1 MTRTDELAA
10 SVLLVDDHPLMRKGL
25 RALLES
31 ESGLFVS
38 GEAIDGEQAIEQA
51 RLLAPDVII
60 MDITMPRL
68 NGIEATRRILKYLPD
83 TRVIALSIHS
93 EQRFVD
99 EMLHAGAVGYLLKD
113 SVPEELVRAIQA
125 VLRGEAFL
133 SAAITGTLIGA
144 YIQRDADKAPGAT
157 VETPPV
163 GDALEN
169 LLQTKLQ
176 HPISPG
182 DLVPRMDLHA
192 RLDSG
197 RERPLTLVSAPAGY
211 GKSVLISSWFE
222 QSDWASAWF
231 SLDRN
236 DSSLRQFLAYF
247 ISAIREVFPQACTGT
262 LNLVKALELPSM
274 PIIASTLVNEL
285 NALDKPVLLAL
296 DDYHLI
302 DAGSP
307 VNELMQWMLEHP
319 AIPLHLVIITRRDPP
334 VSLVTLRANGQVNEI
349 RTLDLKFS
357 TNEARALL
365 EQAVGRSVKESALT
379 NLQHEME
386 GWVVGLRL
394 VSIALQQ
401 SNAPDDFLMGLHGG
415 IQETQEY
422 LIQEVIKK
430 LPTVLREWLLKSS
443 ILDRFSA
450 PLCDAVCS
458 VSGGVE
464 SAGYDGSRFIKALS
478 DGNLFVIQLDTHGEW
493 FRYHH
498 LFQAQL
504 KRELSRQLAA
514 DQVAEL
520 HFQAANW
527 YETQGMIDEA
537 IQHVLETGE
546 ANRAAEIVE
555 RHWRTAMNQD
565 RWYTARKWLDM
576 LPVGPWQ
583 RRQDLLL
590 AELWQAMCHQQFIR
604 LPVLIEELESSER
617 DEAADPQFSRD
628 LNFFHGL
635 IEYWQGHSRN
645 SLDYLENSITDVS
658 DQPGVMDGWIGL
670 YYGLALCMDGNPVAA
685 CKTIN
690 DLIHGIGVSAHYHS
704 QLVGTLIFIHLLSG
718 ELSEARLQ
726 AQRLAL
732 LLGESHIQNTE
743 SWSDYLQGTIDLHR
757 LELEQAAQHF
767 NRAIG
772 QRYILEPKA
781 TLEALAGQ
789 ALTQMLSGDDEEA
802 AGTLDQLL
810 GFARERN
817 DSESLLVAD
826 SCAARLQL
834 LQGELAPAARWARSV
849 STSPAPDELFSWLE
863 VPSITRARVLL
874 AIGSEEALEEA
885 AAQLELVRQLS
896 DNCHYICQT
905 IEIAVLQSLVLDKQG
920 RSDEALEA
928 LADAVALAEAG
939 LWVRPFIEPGQP
951 MAELLGRLAVQQGK
965 SDFLNHL
972 EGCFQARQTRLTAG
986 AGGPRTGKSASQLVT
1001 EPLTNRELEI
1011 LDLLVKR
1018 LQNKEIAARLFVSP
1032 ETVKT
1037 HLKHLYQKLD
1047 VSNRHEAAE
1056 KAGKILQSTT

>member
-1 MTRTDELAA
+1 MTRTDEQPA

-25 RALLES
+25 RALLED
-31 ESGLFVS
+31 EAGIFVN
-38 GEAIDGEQAIEQA
+38 GEATDGEQAIEQA
-51 RLLAPDVII
+51 RSLAPDVII
-60 MDITMPRL
+60 MDISMPRL
-68 NGIEATRRILKYLPD
+68 NGIEATRRILKELPK

-99 EMLHAGAVGYLLKD
+99 EMLHAGAAGYLLKD

-125 VLRGEAFL
+125 VVRGEAFL
-133 SAAITGTLIGA
+133 SAAITGTLIDA
-144 YIQRDADKAPGAT
+144 YTQRDADNVPAAT
-157 VETPPV
+157 LEAPPV
-163 GDALEN
+163 DDALEN

-176 HPISPG
+176 LPISPAN
-182 DLVPRMDLHA
+182 LVPRADLFA

-222 QSDWASAWF
+222 QSDWAAAWF

-247 ISAIREVFPQACTGT
+247 ISAIQEVFPQACTGT
-262 LNLVKALELPSM
+262 LNLIKALELPSM
-274 PIIASTLVNEL
+274 SSLASTLVNEL

-296 DDYHLI
+296 DDYHFI

-307 VNELMQWMLEHP
+307 VNELIQWMLEHP

-334 VSLVTLRANGQVNEI
+334 VSLVTLRTKGQVNEI
-349 RTLDLKFS
+349 RTLDLQFGI
-357 TNEARALL
+357 NEARALL
-365 EQAVGRSVKESALT
+365 EQAVGRSVKESALAK
-379 NLQHEME
+379 LQQEME

-394 VSIALQQ
+394 VSIVLQQ
-401 SNAPDDFLMGLHGG
+401 FDDPDEFLMGLQGG

-422 LIQEVIKK
+422 LVQEVIKK
-430 LPTVLREWLLKSS
+430 LPAVLREWLLRSS

-458 VSGGVE
+458 VSGEVE
-464 SAGYDGSRFIKALS
+464 SAGYDGSKFIKVLN

-498 LFQAQL
+498 LFQALL

-514 DQVAEL
+514 DQVTEL
-520 HFQAANW
+520 HMQAANW
-527 YETQGMIDEA
+527 FETQGMIDEA
-537 IQHVLETGE
+537 IQHALETGA

-555 RHWRTAMNQD
+555 RHWRTEINKD

-583 RRQDLLL
+583 HRKDLLL
-590 AELWQAMCHQQFIR
+590 AEVWQAMCQQQFIR
-604 LPVLIEELESSER
+604 LPVLIEELESSEG
-617 DEAADPQFSRD
+617 DEATDPQFSRD
-628 LNFFHGL
+628 MNLFHGL
-635 IEYWQGHSRN
+635 IEYWQGNSRN
-645 SLDYLENSITDVS
+645 SLDYLEHSITDVS
-658 DQPGVMDGWIGL
+658 DQPGVMDGWIAL
-670 YYGLALCMDGNPVAA
+670 YYGLALCMDGKPVVAS
-685 CKTIN
+685 KTIN
-690 DLIHGIGVSAHYHS
+690 DLIHGVGVSAHYHS
-704 QLVGTLIFIHLLSG
+704 QLVGALVFIHLLSG
-718 ELSEARLQ
+718 ELTEARSQ
-726 AQRLAL
+726 TQRLAML
-732 LLGESHIQNTE
+732 SHESHIPNTE
-743 SWSDYLQGTIDLHR
+743 AWSDYLLGTIYLHR

-767 NRAIG
+767 NRAIR

-781 TLEALAGQ
+781 SLEALAGL
-789 ALTQMLSGDDEEA
+789 ALAQILYGNGDEA
-802 AGTLDQLL
+802 AETLDQLF

-826 SCAARLQL
+826 SCAARLQII
-834 LQGELAPAARWARSV
+834 QGELAPAARWARTV
-849 STSPAPDELFSWLE
+849 STRPAPDELFSWLE

-896 DNCHYICQT
+896 DNCHYIGQT
-905 IEIAVLQSLVLDKQG
+905 IEIAVLQSLLLDKQG
-920 RSDEALEA
+920 GSDEALEA
-928 LADAVALAEAG
+928 LAEAVSLAEPG
-939 LWVRPFIEPGQP
+939 FWVRPFIEPGQP
-951 MAELLGRLAVQQGK
+951 MAVLLGRLAVQQGK
-965 SDFLNHL
+965 NDFLNYL
-972 EGCFQARQTRLTAG
+972 EDCFQVRQTRSAAG
-986 AGGPRTGKSASQLVT
+986 AGGHRTGKSASHLVA

-1032 ETVKT
+1032 ETIKT

-1047 VSNRHEAAE
+1047 VSSRHEAAE
-1056 KAGKILQSTT
+1056 MARKIL